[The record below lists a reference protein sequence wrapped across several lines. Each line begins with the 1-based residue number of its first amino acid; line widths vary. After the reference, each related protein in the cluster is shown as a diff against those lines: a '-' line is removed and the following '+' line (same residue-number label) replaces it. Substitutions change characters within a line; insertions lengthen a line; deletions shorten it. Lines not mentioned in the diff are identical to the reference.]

1 MRQRNVSPAAKG
13 ESVCI
18 DEVIERLSDIR
29 SVYPLMTDLSRE
41 CCVVVPTAN
50 I

>member
-1 MRQRNVSPAAKG
+1 MIPEANTCLEKG

-41 CCVVVPTAN
+41 CSVVVPTAN